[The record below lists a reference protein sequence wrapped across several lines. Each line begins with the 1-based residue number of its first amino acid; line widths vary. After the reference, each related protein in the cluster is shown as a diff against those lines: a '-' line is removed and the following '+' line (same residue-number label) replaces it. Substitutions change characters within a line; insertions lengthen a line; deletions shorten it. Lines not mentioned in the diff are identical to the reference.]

1 MFFSSIRQ
9 FFVLLFVLICAL
21 QAAAQTENLSAL
33 NVTKKSDAEIQKIL
47 ENRSETELKEVC
59 DSIIKQD
66 ESAEFIKDFP
76 ARLRAMQLAQ
86 TTAQKIKYA
95 SGEQKALFQL
105 GSIYFQNNQFQ
116 PALDFFNQALAVAE
130 KTGDFQFQALTL
142 ETLGFIYRNQAS
154 YDKALEYCNRAFQL
168 YEKLGDMRMTNM
180 LDGIGAIYMYLGDY
194 NRAEAAHQRALAI
207 NEARKSAEGIANSLF
222 HLAIINRLRGN
233 YADALRLYQE
243 ARKISDSLASE
254 KPDVFPS
261 ATYLR
266 HIGGAYF
273 LQGNLRLALD
283 YAGQA
288 LALDEKRS
296 DLLGKAYS
304 LQFISI
310 VRVAEKNFREAQTLA
325 ERTVPMFE
333 KLGDKDGLA
342 RSLAL
347 LGNIYLSI
355 NETGKSLEFFRRAL
369 ALREASNSR
378 DGMAIAR
385 IGIARVYLAQKRF
398 AEALELANKAVES
411 TRENGNRELLW
422 QAQSV
427 VGQIYLA
434 QNDCDKT
441 REAFDAA
448 IGTIE
453 SLRGEIVGG
462 ASENSLFFAERIK
475 PYQQIATM
483 LAAQNDFAEAFEYAE
498 RAKARV
504 LLDSVRFGRN
514 QTAAIMTAEE
524 QADENRLRG
533 NVNSL
538 NAQIS
543 RVSASNKEKLADL
556 QVKLEAART
565 DLARFQTN
573 LYATHPELRIKRGAV
588 KPVEISEIGNLLDE
602 KSALL
607 EYTIANDSIFLFV
620 FTKSNDKV
628 EFKTYKIET
637 RREELSKRIER
648 FRRMLAERNVL
659 FASESRTLYDSLLR
673 PAATQLAGKT
683 NLTIVPD
690 DGLWE
695 LPFQALQSAENRY
708 VLDDASVSYSPSLTI
723 LRELRNN
730 PRAINSAAQ
739 KTLAFGNPTSALTKI
754 NANFAALPEAEKQT
768 LALKNLYGAGNTRV
782 FNQNEADESVLK
794 REIGGG
800 FSILHL
806 ATHGVLDNNSPLNS
820 YVLLAPNQT
829 TGDDGRLEAWEILE
843 MNLSSD
849 LIMLSACET
858 ARGGVRSGEGLV
870 GLAWSL
876 MVAGA
881 RNVVVS
887 QWKVESA
894 STTDLTIDFY
904 KSLKQKSAKKP
915 DALRQAALKLRRNP
929 ATAHP
934 FYWAGFVLIGESE

>member
-1 MFFSSIRQ
+1 MFFGSKQ
-9 FFVLLFVLICAL
+9 FFVLLFALSLAL
-21 QAAAQTENLSAL
+21 QSAAQNENLSAL
-33 NVTKKSDAEIQKIL
+33 NVSKKTDAEIQKIL
-47 ENRSETELKEVC
+47 ENRSDAELKEVC

-66 ESAEFIKDFP
+66 DSADVIKDFP

-86 TTAQKIKYA
+86 TTAQKINYA
-95 SGEQKALFQL
+95 LGEQKTLFRL
-105 GSIYFQNNQFQ
+105 GVIYLQNNQSQ
-116 PALDFFNQALAVAE
+116 PALEFLNQSLAIAE
-130 KTGDFQFQALTL
+130 KTGDVSEQAKVLELTA
-142 ETLGFIYRNQAS
+142 FIYRNQAD
-154 YDKALEYCNRAFQL
+154 YDKALEYYNRAAQA
-168 YEKLGDMRMTNM
+168 YEKVGDTMRMTNM
-180 LDGIGAIYMYLGDY
+180 LDGVGSIYMYLGDY
-194 NRAEAAHQRALAI
+194 NRAETAHRRALAL
-207 NEARKSAEGIANSLF
+207 NEANKLPEGIANSLF

-243 ARKISDSLASE
+243 ARQITDSLESVR
-254 KPDVFPS
+254 PDVFPS
-261 ATYLR
+261 ATYRR

-283 YAGQA
+283 YANQA
-288 LALDEKRS
+288 LALDEKRN
-296 DLLGKAYS
+296 DLLGTAYS
-304 LQFISI
+304 LQFIAI

-333 KLGDKDGLA
+333 KTGDKDGLA

-347 LGNIYLSI
+347 LGNVYLSI
-355 NETGKSLEFFRRAL
+355 NETEKSLEYFRRAL
-369 ALREASNSR
+369 VIREASGSR

-385 IGIARVYLAQKRF
+385 IGIAKVFLAQKKYI
-398 AEALELANKAVES
+398 EALELAAKAVDS
-411 TRENGNRELLW
+411 TKENGNRELLW

-427 VGQIYLA
+427 LGQIYLA

-453 SLRGEIVGG
+453 GLRGEVVGG

-483 LAAQNDFAEAFEYAE
+483 LAGQNDFAEAFEYAE

-514 QTAAIMTAEE
+514 QPTAIMTAEE
-524 QADENRLRG
+524 QQEENRLRG
-533 NVNSL
+533 NVNVL

-543 RVSASNKEKLADL
+543 KISAAEKEKLIDL
-556 QVKLEAART
+556 KAKLEAART

-588 KPVEISEIGNLLDE
+588 KPVEIGEIGNLLNE

-607 EYTIANDSIFLFV
+607 EYTIADDAIFLFV
-620 FTKSNDKV
+620 FTKSGGQV
-628 EFKTYKIET
+628 EFKTYKIDIK
-637 RREELSKRIER
+637 REELTRRIER

-659 FASESRTLYDSLLR
+659 FAAESRAIYDAILR
-673 PAATQLAGKT
+673 PAAAQIAGKT

-723 LRELRNN
+723 LREQRNN
-730 PRAINSAAQ
+730 PRQMNLAAQ
-739 KTLAFGNPTSALTKI
+739 KTLAFGNPTSSRTK
-754 NANFAALPEAEKQT
+754 ANFAVLPEAEKQT
-768 LALKNLYGAGNTRV
+768 LALKNLYGAANTRV
-782 FNQNEADESVLK
+782 FNRNDADESLLK
-794 REIGGG
+794 NETAKG

-806 ATHGVLDNNSPLNS
+806 ATHGVLDNKSPLNS
-820 YVLLAPNQT
+820 YVLLAPNEA
-829 TGDDGRLEAWEILE
+829 TGDDGKLEAWEILE

-849 LIMLSACET
+849 LVMLSACET
-858 ARGGVRSGEGLV
+858 ARGDVRSGEGLV

-887 QWKVESA
+887 QWKVEST

-904 KSLKQKSAKKP
+904 KFLKQNPDKKP

-929 ATAHP
+929 STAHP
-934 FYWAGFVLIGESE
+934 FYWAGFVLIGESK

>member
-1 MFFSSIRQ
+1 MFSGSNRQ
-9 FFVLLFVLICAL
+9 FFVLFFALALAL
-21 QAAAQTENLSAL
+21 QAAAQNENLSAL
-33 NVTKKSDAEIQKIL
+33 NVSKKTDAEIQKIL

-66 ESAEFIKDFP
+66 DSKDFIKDFP
-76 ARLRAMQLAQ
+76 VRLRAMRLAQ
-86 TTAQKIKYA
+86 ATAQKINYA
-95 SGEQKALFQL
+95 SGEQKTLFRL
-105 GSIYFQNNQFQ
+105 GVIYFQNNQSQ
-116 PALDFFNQALAVAE
+116 PALESLNQSLAVAE
-130 KTGDFQFQALTL
+130 KSGDILEQANVTELMS
-142 ETLGFIYRNQAS
+142 FIYRNQAN
-154 YDKALEYCNRAFQL
+154 YEKALEYGNRAAQI
-168 YEKLGDMRMTNM
+168 YEKVGDFTRMTNM

-194 NRAEAAHQRALAI
+194 NRAETAHRRALAL
-207 NEARKSAEGIANSLF
+207 NEANKLQEGIANSLF
-222 HLAIINRLRGN
+222 HLALINRLRGN

-243 ARKISDSLASE
+243 ARQITDSLASLR
-254 KPDVFPS
+254 PDVFPS
-261 ATYLR
+261 ATYRR
-266 HIGGAYF
+266 HIGGTYF

-283 YAGQA
+283 YANQA
-288 LALDEKRS
+288 LALDEKRN
-296 DLLGKAYS
+296 DLLGTAYS
-304 LQFISI
+304 LQFIAI
-310 VRVAEKNFREAQTLA
+310 IRVAEKNFLEAQALA

-333 KLGDKDGLA
+333 KTGDKDGLA

-347 LGNIYLSI
+347 LGNVYLSI
-355 NETGKSLEFFRRAL
+355 NETEKSLEYFRRAL
-369 ALREASNSR
+369 VIREASGSR

-385 IGIARVYLAQKRF
+385 IGIAKVFLAQKKYI
-398 AEALELANKAVES
+398 EAVELAAKAVES
-411 TRENGNRELLW
+411 TKENGNRELLW

-427 VGQIYLA
+427 LGQIYLA

-453 SLRGEIVGG
+453 GLRGEIVGG

-483 LAAQNDFAEAFEYAE
+483 LAGQNDFVEAFEYAE

-514 QTAAIMTAEE
+514 QPTAIMTAEE
-524 QADENRLRG
+524 RQEENRLRG

-538 NAQIS
+538 NAQLS
-543 RVSASNKEKLADL
+543 KLPATEKQKLPDL
-556 QVKLEAART
+556 RAKLEAART

-588 KPVEISEIGNLLDE
+588 KPVEIGEIGNLLDE

-607 EYTIANDSIFLFV
+607 EYTIADDAIFLFV
-620 FTKSNDKV
+620 FTKARGQV
-628 EFKTYKIET
+628 EFKTYKIEIK
-637 RREELSKRIER
+637 REELTRRIER

-659 FASESRTLYDSLLR
+659 FASESRAIYDVILK
-673 PAATQLAGKT
+673 PAAAQIAGKS

-695 LPFQALQSAENRY
+695 LPFQALQSAENQY
-708 VLDDASVSYSPSLTI
+708 VLDNASVSYSPSLTI
-723 LRELRNN
+723 LREQRNN
-730 PRAINSAAQ
+730 PRLTNVAAQ
-739 KTLAFGNPTSALTKI
+739 KMLAFGNPTSSRTK
-754 NANFAALPEAEKQT
+754 ANFAVLPEAEKQT
-768 LALKNLYGAGNTRV
+768 LLLKNLYGAMNTRV
-782 FNQNEADESVLK
+782 FNRNDADESLFKSETLK
-794 REIGGG
+794 G
-800 FSILHL
+800 FSVLHL

-820 YVLLAPNQT
+820 YVLLAPNDA

-849 LIMLSACET
+849 LVMLSACET
-858 ARGGVRSGEGLV
+858 ARGQARSGEGLV

-881 RNVVVS
+881 RNVIVS
-887 QWKVESA
+887 QWKVEST

-904 KSLKQKSAKKP
+904 KFLKQNPARKP

-929 ATAHP
+929 STAHP